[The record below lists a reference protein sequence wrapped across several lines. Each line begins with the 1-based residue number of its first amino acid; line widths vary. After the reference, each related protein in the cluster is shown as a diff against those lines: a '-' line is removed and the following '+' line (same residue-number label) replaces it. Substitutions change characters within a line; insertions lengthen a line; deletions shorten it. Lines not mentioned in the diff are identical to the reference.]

1 LHKSEKAK
9 KIIKETTEIKRIM
22 IKLVNFLTLIF
33 LLSACSNTLWISDLQ
48 LANTISE
55 PAKLK
60 RNTYKAG
67 QFIVHSRERYDKPG
81 EDLSIY
87 LEGDGLAW
95 VSRTEPSRD
104 PTPDNPI
111 GLRLAALDNA
121 PNVIWIARPCQYTN
135 VVENPLC
142 KQYYW
147 TIGRLSPEIVASVD
161 LAITAAKLSAK
172 ATKIHLIGYSGGGGL
187 AILIA
192 ARRNDVATIK
202 TVAGNID
209 HEAFT
214 SFHRVTPMSHSMD
227 PATVAR
233 SINTIP
239 QWHFYGENDK
249 VVPILIGESYLRKTG
264 FKSCSQIQVISGVS
278 HDRGWESRWI
288 RLLQETRQG
297 RINKACEEGLRQ
309 QNIYE

>member
-1 LHKSEKAK
+1 MM
-9 KIIKETTEIKRIM
+9 IKRVYILN
-22 IKLVNFLTLIF
+22 III
-33 LLSACSNTLWISDLQ
+33 LLSACTNTLWTSDIQ

-55 PAKLK
+55 PARLK
-60 RNTYKAG
+60 SNTYKAG

-81 EDLSIY
+81 EDLNIY

-111 GLRLAALDNA
+111 GLRLAALDKA

-135 VVENPLC
+135 IVENPMC

-161 LAITAAKLSAK
+161 LAITAAKKTSMAR
-172 ATKIHLIGYSGGGGL
+172 KIHLIGYSGGGGL

-192 ARRNDVATIK
+192 GRRNDVATIR

-214 SFHRVTPMSHSMD
+214 NLHRVTPMSQSID
-227 PATVAR
+227 PATMAG
-233 SINTIP
+233 SINTIA
-239 QWHFYGENDK
+239 QWHFYGEDDK
-249 VVPILIGESYLRKTG
+249 VVPKLIGESYMKKSE

-278 HDRGWESRWI
+278 HYRGWEAHWP
-288 RLLQETRQG
+288 RLLQETSQD
-297 RINKACEEGLRQ
+297 RINKTCNKSLR
-309 QNIYE
+309 

>member
-1 LHKSEKAK
+1 MMNKH
-9 KIIKETTEIKRIM
+9 
-22 IKLVNFLTLIF
+22 VYFLTIII

-55 PAKLK
+55 PVKLK
-60 RNTYKAG
+60 SNSYKAG
-67 QFIVHSRERYDKPG
+67 KFIVHSRERFEKPG

-95 VSRTEPSRD
+95 VSRSEPSRD

-111 GLRLAALDNA
+111 GLRLAALDKA

-135 VVENPLC
+135 IVENPIC

-147 TIGRLSPEIVASVD
+147 TIGRLSPEIIASVD
-161 LAITAAKLSAK
+161 LAISAAKLSAI
-172 ATKIHLIGYSGGGGL
+172 ARKIHIIGSSGGGGL

-192 ARRNDVATIK
+192 ARRNDVSTIR

-214 SFHRVTPMSHSMD
+214 SFHGVTPMSQSMD
-227 PATVAR
+227 PGIVAR

-239 QWHFYGENDK
+239 QWHFYGEDDK
-249 VVPILIGESYLRKTG
+249 VVPKLIGESYLRKAG
-264 FKSCSQIQVISGVS
+264 FTISSQIQVITGVS
-278 HDRGWESRWI
+278 HDRGWESHWP
-288 RLLQETRQG
+288 RLLQETSQG
-297 RINKACEEGLRQ
+297 RINKTSEESLR
-309 QNIYE
+309 

>member
-1 LHKSEKAK
+1 M
-9 KIIKETTEIKRIM
+9 T
-22 IKLVNFLTLIF
+22 IKLVYFLNIVI
-33 LLSACSNTLWISDLQ
+33 LLSACTNTLWTSDIQ
-48 LANTISE
+48 LANIISE
-55 PAKLK
+55 PARLK
-60 RNTYKAG
+60 TNTYKAG
-67 QFIVHSRERYDKPG
+67 KFIVHSRERIDKLG
-81 EDLSIY
+81 EDLNIY

-111 GLRLAALDNA
+111 GLRLAALDKA

-135 VVENPLC
+135 IVENPIC

-147 TIGRLSPEIVASVD
+147 TIGRLAPEIVTSID

-214 SFHRVTPMSHSMD
+214 SFHRVTPMTHSMD
-227 PATVAR
+227 PASVAR

-249 VVPILIGESYLRKTG
+249 VVPKQIGESYMRKAE
-264 FKSCSQIQVISGVS
+264 FKICLQMKVISGVS
-278 HDRGWESRWI
+278 HDKGWETHWS
-288 RLLQETRQG
+288 RLLKETRKG
-297 RINKACEEGLRQ
+297 KINKVCKEPLK
-309 QNIYE
+309 

>member
-1 LHKSEKAK
+1 
-9 KIIKETTEIKRIM
+9 M
-22 IKLVNFLTLIF
+22 IKLVYFINIII
-33 LLSACSNTLWISDLQ
+33 LLSACTNTLWKSDIQ
-48 LANTISE
+48 LANIISE

-60 RNTYKAG
+60 SNTYKAG

-81 EDLSIY
+81 EELSIY

-111 GLRLAALDNA
+111 GLRLAALDMA
-121 PNVIWIARPCQYTN
+121 PNVIWFARPCQYTN
-135 VVENPLC
+135 VVENPIC

-147 TIGRLSPEIVASVD
+147 TIGRLSPEIVSSVD
-161 LAITAAKLSAK
+161 HAITAAKTSAK

-192 ARRNDVATIK
+192 ARRNDVATIR

-214 SFHRVTPMSHSMD
+214 SFHRVTPMSQSLD
-227 PATVAR
+227 PGSAAKN
-233 SINTIP
+233 INTIQ
-239 QWHFYGENDK
+239 QWHFFGNEDK
-249 VVPILIGESYLRKTG
+249 VVPKLIGEAYARKAG
-264 FKSCSQIQVISGVS
+264 FSRCTQIRVLSGVS
-278 HDRGWESRWI
+278 HNSGWETYWP
-288 RLLQETRQG
+288 RLLQETSKS
-297 RINKACEEGLRQ
+297 IKNKDCEKHE
-309 QNIYE
+309 

>member
-1 LHKSEKAK
+1 
-9 KIIKETTEIKRIM
+9 M
-22 IKLVNFLTLIF
+22 IKFVYFLTTII
-33 LLSACSNTLWISDLQ
+33 LLSACSNTLWTSDIQ

-55 PAKLK
+55 PARLK

-111 GLRLAALDNA
+111 GLRLAALDKA

-135 VVENPLC
+135 IVENPLC

-161 LAITAAKLSAK
+161 LAISAAKLSAK
-172 ATKIHLIGYSGGGGL
+172 ATKIHLIGYSGGGGI

-192 ARRNDVATIK
+192 ARRNDVATIR

-214 SFHRVTPMSHSMD
+214 NLHRVTPMSQSID
-227 PATVAR
+227 PATMAG
-233 SINTIP
+233 SINTIA
-239 QWHFYGENDK
+239 QWHFYGEDDK
-249 VVPILIGESYLRKTG
+249 VVPKLIGESYMKKSE

-278 HDRGWESRWI
+278 HYRGWEAHWP
-288 RLLQETRQG
+288 RLLQETSQD
-297 RINKACEEGLRQ
+297 RINKTCNKSLR
-309 QNIYE
+309 